1 MHIAC
6 SSLCF
11 ARVNLDKAT
20 QAMLELD
27 FSKYDLHLFEES
39 LHVKPSEIL
48 KDPGRVAER
57 LQSFNGIF
65 PAALSLHLPDTSPSE
80 GEALF
85 RATCK
90 LARLL
95 IIPLLTLTRYPGMAG
110 SETPLADQVKV
121 LRPYDQIAQAEGIQL
136 CLPTWMHT
144 PAETVASAKKLVE
157 SLPRLGLTLDPSH
170 LMVGPNKNEPF
181 DQLVPL
187 SRHIYLRDT
196 GPGPNQFQ
204 VQVGKGQM
212 DYSRIITPL
221 ERLRFK
227 GLLTIDIRQIPDG
240 PFPVEPEIRKLK
252 FLLESML

>member
-11 ARVNLDKAT
+11 ARLDLEKAT
-20 QAMLELD
+20 KSMLELD

-39 LHVKPSEIL
+39 LHVKPSEIV

-57 LQSFNGIF
+57 LLAFNGVT
-65 PAALSLHLPDTSPSE
+65 PAAFSLGIPFGTKE
-80 GEALF
+80 EAETTF

-95 IIPLLTLTRYPGMAG
+95 IIPMLTLTEYPGMAG
-110 SETPLADQVKV
+110 VSCPVADQIKL
-121 LRPYDQIAQAEGIQL
+121 LRPFEQIAQAEGVQL
-136 CLPTWMHT
+136 CIPTWANT
-144 PAETVASAKKLVE
+144 PAETVAGTQKVLEA
-157 SLPRLGLTLDPSH
+157 LPRLGITLDPSY

-181 DQLVPL
+181 DSLVAL
-187 SRHIYLRDT
+187 AKHIYLRDT
-196 GPGPNQFQ
+196 GIGPNQFQ
-204 VQVGKGQM
+204 VPVGKGQI
-212 DYSRIITPL
+212 DYARILTPL

>member
-1 MHIAC
+1 MHLAC

-11 ARVNLDKAT
+11 GRVDLEKAT
-20 QAMLELD
+20 KTMLELD

-48 KDPGRVAER
+48 KDPARVAER
-57 LQSFNGIF
+57 LHSFNGIF
-65 PAALSLHLPDTSPSE
+65 PAAFSLSIPDTTPA
-80 GEALF
+80 EAESIF

-95 IIPLLTLTRYPGMAG
+95 IIPLLTLTKYPGIAG
-110 SETPLADQVKV
+110 GNSPFADQIK
-121 LRPYDQIAQAEGIQL
+121 LLKPFEQIAQAEGVQL
-136 CLPTWMHT
+136 CIPTWANT
-144 PAETVASAKKLVE
+144 PAETVAGALKVVE
-157 SLPRLGLTLDPSH
+157 TMPRLGLTLDPSY
-170 LMVGPNKNEPF
+170 LMIGPNKNEPF
-181 DQLVPL
+181 DSLVPL
-187 SRHIYLRDT
+187 AKHIYLRDT
-196 GPGPNQFQ
+196 GTGPNQFQ
-204 VQVGKGQM
+204 VPVGKGQV
-212 DYSRIITPL
+212 DYARILTPL